1 MTERTALIV
10 LGMHR
15 SGTSSVAGA
24 LTLAGAAAP
33 QNLMPPA
40 EDNPRGFWE
49 SSAVADF
56 NDRMLTRENSN
67 WHDWRVVST
76 RALEEDTGLRAAAVD
91 LLHQEFGDAPVIALK
106 DPRICRLFPFWR
118 RALIEA
124 EYAPVVISPFRAPS
138 EVAASLVS
146 RNTMGRSH
154 ALRLWM
160 RHILDAERASRGLPR
175 RFVMWPDF
183 LSDWRRDFAEISR
196 MCPTPLN
203 LDAHASTEIDA
214 FLSSDLYR
222 QSDASPVP
230 AAVARA
236 HDGLIQLS
244 RHGDHPDL
252 RKTMD
257 DLRTAFNQACAL
269 FEDAPR

>member
-1 MTERTALIV
+1 MTQRTALIV

-33 QNLMPPA
+33 QHLMPPA

-56 NDRMLTRENSN
+56 NDRMLARENSN
-67 WHDWRVVST
+67 WHDWRAVPT
-76 RALEEDTGLRAAAVD
+76 LTLEEDAGLRAEAAD
-91 LLHQEFGDAPVIALK
+91 LLRQEFGDAHVIALK

-118 RALIEA
+118 RALVEA

-160 RHILDAERASRGLPR
+160 RHILNAERTSRGLPR

-183 LSDWRRDFAEISR
+183 LTDWRSDFAEISR
-196 MCPTPLN
+196 MCATPLDLN
-203 LDAHASTEIDA
+203 AQASTEIDA
-214 FLSSDLYR
+214 FLSSDLHR

-230 AAVARA
+230 PAVARA
-236 HDGLIQLS
+236 HDCLVQLS
-244 RHGDHPDL
+244 RHGDHADL
-252 RKTMD
+252 HKTMD
-257 DLRTAFNQACAL
+257 DLHRTFDQACTL

>member
-1 MTERTALIV
+1 
-10 LGMHR
+10 MHR

-33 QNLMPPA
+33 RHLMPAA

-56 NDRMLTRENSN
+56 NDRLLAREGSN
-67 WHDWRVVST
+67 WHDWRAFST
-76 RALEEDTGLRAAAVD
+76 AAAEGDGQLRAEAAD
-91 LLHQEFGDAPVIALK
+91 LLRQEFGDAPTIALK
-106 DPRICRLFPFWR
+106 DPRICRLFLFWR
-118 RALIEA
+118 RALTEA
-124 EYAPVVISPFRAPS
+124 GYAPVVVSPFRPPS

-160 RHILDAERASRGLPR
+160 RHVLDAERASRGLPR
-175 RFVMWPDF
+175 RFIMWPDF
-183 LSDWRRDFAEISR
+183 LNNWRHDFAAISR
-196 MCPTPLN
+196 LCVPPLD
-203 LDAHASTEIDA
+203 LDGRASAEIDA
-214 FLSSDLYR
+214 FLSSDLHR

-230 AAVARA
+230 AAVALV
-236 HDGLIQLS
+236 HDRLVQLS
-244 RHGDHPDL
+244 RHGDHADL
-252 RKTMD
+252 HRSMD
-257 DLRTAFNQACAL
+257 DLRTAFNQACVL

>member
-1 MTERTALIV
+1 MTKKTALIV

-24 LTLAGAAAP
+24 LALAGAAAP
-33 QNLMPPA
+33 KRLMPA
-40 EDNPRGFWE
+40 ADDNPRGFWE

-56 NDRMLTRENSN
+56 NDRLLAQQGSN
-67 WHDWRVVST
+67 WSDWRAIAARPILADA
-76 RALEEDTGLRAAAVD
+76 RARVEAAD
-91 LLHQEFGDAPVIALK
+91 LLHDEFGEAPAIVLK

-118 RALIEA
+118 QALAEA
-124 EYAPVVISPFRAPS
+124 GYAAVVISPLRAPS

-146 RNTMGRSH
+146 RNGLGRSH

-160 RHILDAERASRGLPR
+160 RHVLDAEHASRGLPR

-183 LSDWRRDFAEISR
+183 LTRWRADFAEISR
-196 MCPTPLN
+196 LSELSLGADN
-203 LDAHASTEIDA
+203 AVAAEIDA
-214 FLSSDLYR
+214 FLSSDLRR
-222 QSDASPVP
+222 QSDDSPVP
-230 AAVARA
+230 VVVARVQ
-236 HDGLIQLS
+236 DRLVQLS

-252 RKTMD
+252 SRALD
-257 DLRTAFNQACAL
+257 QLRLDFERACSL